1 MKSIVLTSALLS
13 LFISFN
19 GCAQKELD
27 HIAFYNVENLF
38 DTLDTP
44 NKSDE
49 EFLPGGKNQWNTPK
63 YQEKLNHISKV
74 YEELGKPVVMGF
86 CEIENRAVV
95 EDIVHTSGLDGKY
108 AVIHQESL
116 DNRGI
121 DNAMIYDSTR
131 LLMEK
136 SGILRFD
143 MPDGSGPSRDI
154 LWARFNTG
162 SSVFYVMV
170 NHWPSRSGGQV
181 ETEPKRM
188 IAAQAAEK
196 FIDSLMTADKNT
208 RIVFMGDLNDTPE
221 NIAPKMISSKLQ
233 PMIIETSGEFH
244 GSHNYRGEWDILDHI
259 MVSKGALKG
268 SGAKVKKKSGK
279 IHSPQFLLTEY
290 KGNTVPFRTYGGG
303 QYLGGYSDHLPV
315 SIDIKL

>member
-1 MKSIVLTSALLS
+1 MKSIVFTSAFFTLL
-13 LFISFN
+13 FSFN

-44 NKSDE
+44 QKNDE
-49 EFLPGGKNQWNTPK
+49 EFLPEGKNHWNTPK

-95 EDIVHTSGLDGKY
+95 DDIVNTAGLNGKY
-108 AVIHQESL
+108 AVIHRESL

-131 LLMEK
+131 LFLED
-136 SGILRFD
+136 SGILRFN
-143 MPDGSGPSRDI
+143 MPEGSGPSRDI
-154 LWARFNTG
+154 LWAKFNKNG
-162 SSVFYVMV
+162 SVFFVMV

-181 ETEPKRM
+181 ETEPKRL

-196 FIDSLMTADKNT
+196 FIDSLMGIDKNSK
-208 RIVFMGDLNDTPE
+208 IVFMGDLNDTPE
-221 NIAPKMISSKLQ
+221 NMAPKMISSKLQ
-233 PMIIETSGEFH
+233 PMIIKESGEFQ

-268 SGAKVKKKSGK
+268 SGVKVKKKSGK
-279 IHSPQFLLTEY
+279 IHSPDYLLSEY

-303 QYLGGYSDHLPV
+303 KYLGGYSDHLPV
-315 SIDIKL
+315 SIDVKL